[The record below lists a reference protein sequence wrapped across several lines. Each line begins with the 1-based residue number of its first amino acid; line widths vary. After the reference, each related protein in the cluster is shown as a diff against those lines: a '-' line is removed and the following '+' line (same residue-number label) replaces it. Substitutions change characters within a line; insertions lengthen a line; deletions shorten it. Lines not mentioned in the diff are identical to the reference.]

1 MLKLRVRIEAEK
13 PTDLLAVQS
22 AKIWRV
28 SALLAAYHIDEQ
40 AALDRSIVKM
50 QTQRL
55 GNIQPNDAP
64 EGAEKLQHYT
74 GTEEPRLLARD
85 CPRPV
90 CRRIYPARYNRR
102 MPFSARSQTERL
114 RYQFNSIYA
123 TSDRLLSNS

>member
-1 MLKLRVRIEAEK
+1 MLKLRERIEAEK

-28 SALLAAYHIDEQ
+28 SALLAAYYIDEQ

-50 QTQRL
+50 QTQCL
-55 GNIQPNDAP
+55 GNIQPNDAS

-85 CPRPV
+85 CP
-90 CRRIYPARYNRR
+90 
-102 MPFSARSQTERL
+102 SARVSS
-114 RYQFNSIYA
+114 YIPGSIQSTHA
-123 TSDRLLSNS
+123 VLG